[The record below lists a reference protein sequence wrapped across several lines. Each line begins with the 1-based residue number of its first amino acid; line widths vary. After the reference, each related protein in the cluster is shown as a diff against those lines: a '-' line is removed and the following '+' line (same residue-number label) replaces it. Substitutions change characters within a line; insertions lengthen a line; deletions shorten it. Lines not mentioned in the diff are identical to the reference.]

1 MSARCKAR
9 PQLWYPRRLVTRARH
24 RALLACATFLA
35 VLGAPPAHAQA
46 PVTLSGQ
53 WSASALTV
61 KWVIGD
67 WGTACG
73 PKPGGGDAPATTVSV
88 QDSGG
93 ELLLSGGGRTYS
105 TLGCWDQYP
114 GIQRASHSGSARAW
128 KTICKTGPADPRQ
141 AILTTSLTATDDTM
155 SFYEAGQYQFVI
167 QGQNCTA
174 SVGRYRTFKLLQ
186 RAEPVKP
193 PEPVPAPSASTAPV
207 EHDRCKTPGPPV
219 RLDARPPRKLLRAG
233 EEFSFRATLYDSA
246 GCYVP
251 QRPTWVATSGG
262 ERLDLSPDGT
272 VHVHDD
278 ATEGEV
284 TLTASVGNRSAVV
297 TVEIASTERYDALL
311 RSGEWSPAGEASGTP
326 AAATRSVGAATA
338 VAQPQTGGSKKVF
351 IAIVCAVAFV
361 LSLGAALL
369 LRRARRVALMRA
381 EAEEKRREEEREA
394 YELAVAEQAKVDEE
408 ARAAEARA
416 AAVSRAPQAP
426 PAPKTICPVC
436 GTQYATNAKFCGKDG
451 AVLIPLN
458 R

>member
-1 MSARCKAR
+1 
-9 PQLWYPRRLVTRARH
+9 VTRACL

-35 VLGAPPAHAQA
+35 ALQAPPAHAQA

-186 RAEPVKP
+186 RVEPAKP
-193 PEPVPAPSASTAPV
+193 PEPAPVPAPSASTAPA
-207 EHDRCKTPGPPV
+207 ENGRCKTLGPPV

-233 EEFSFRATLYDSA
+233 EEFSFRAVLYDSA
-246 GCYVP
+246 GCYLP
-251 QRPTWVATSGG
+251 QRPTWVATAGG
-262 ERLDLSPDGT
+262 ERVDLSADGT

-278 ATEGEV
+278 APEGEV

-297 TVEIASTERYDALL
+297 TVEVASTERYDALL
-311 RSGEWSPAGEASGTP
+311 RSGEWSPSGEASSAP

-338 VAQPQTGGSKKVF
+338 VAQKETGGSKKLFV
-351 IAIVCAVAFV
+351 AIVCAVAF
-361 LSLGAALL
+361 LLAIGAALL
-369 LRRARRVALMRA
+369 LRRARRIAVMRA
-381 EAEEKRREEEREA
+381 EAEEKRREEERDA
-394 YELAVAEQAKVDEE
+394 YEQAVADQARVDAE

-416 AAVSRAPQAP
+416 AAASRAPQGP
-426 PAPKTICPVC
+426 PMAKTICPVC
-436 GTQYATNAKFCGKDG
+436 GTQYTTNAKFCGKDG